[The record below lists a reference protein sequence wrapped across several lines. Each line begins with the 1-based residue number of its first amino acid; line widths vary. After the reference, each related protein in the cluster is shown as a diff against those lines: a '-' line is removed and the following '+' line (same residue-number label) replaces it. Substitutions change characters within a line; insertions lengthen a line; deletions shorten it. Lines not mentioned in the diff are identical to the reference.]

1 MSNMVFGRKKR
12 MIDVGELQRQGRI
25 QPTSGES
32 TIPTNNEGFI
42 ELGQS
47 NVAKPAEETPNTP
60 TPNMDFFN
68 VSTTTETATFS
79 EEANGYSK
87 REVDAKMQELDN
99 KLYKM
104 EQRIELLER
113 KAGVNEPVG
122 NGSVI
127 GW

>member
-1 MSNMVFGRKKR
+1 MVFGRKKR
-12 MIDVGELQRQGRI
+12 MIDVGELQRQGKI
-25 QPTSGES
+25 QPMS
-32 TIPTNNEGFI
+32 TGSAISTNNEGFI
-42 ELGQS
+42 ELGEKS
-47 NVAKPAEETPNTP
+47 AEKPIEEEAAPNI
-60 TPNMDFFN
+60 DFFN
-68 VSTTTETATFS
+68 VTSTSETATFS
-79 EEANGYSK
+79 EEASGYSK

-113 KAGVNEPVG
+113 KAGVNEPAG